1 MPTLLTFGDSNT
13 HGTPPMPS
21 HDFIGRHPAGVR
33 WPTVTHAALGPEWN
47 LVEEGLPGRMTKFD
61 DLLMGPVMNG
71 WLGLRIALKTH
82 RPIDVLTIMLGT
94 NDTKCE
100 VAGSAEEI
108 AAGLAGLLGIAFAPE
123 NQAAHSGYKVLVIA
137 PPPVVE
143 VGPFAATFAGAAAK
157 SAALAPLYQDL
168 AHAWGAGFLDAG
180 QHIAVSPIDG
190 VHFDEAAHQTLGQV
204 VATAVADL

>member
-13 HGTPPMPS
+13 HGTPPMPA

-33 WPTVTHAALGPEWN
+33 WPTVTHADLGADWS
-47 LVEEGLPGRMTKFD
+47 LIEEGLPGRMTKFD

-100 VAGSAEEI
+100 VTGSPEEI
-108 AAGLAGLLGIAFAPE
+108 AAGLGGLLGIAFSSE
-123 NQAAHSGYKVLVIA
+123 NQSAHDGFKVLVIA

-143 VGPFAATFAGAAAK
+143 TGPFATTFAGGAAK
-157 SAALAPLYQDL
+157 SIALAPLYAEL
-168 AHAWGAGFLDAG
+168 AATWGAGFLDAG
-180 QHIAVSPIDG
+180 QNIAVSPFDG
-190 VHFDEAAHQTLGQV
+190 VHFDADAHIKLGHVVSEAVRAL
-204 VATAVADL
+204 